1 MTDTLITQCPH
12 CQTRFHLKRSQL
24 DAAQGSVRCGACLQ
38 VFNAISQISVETTR
52 PAVQQRIKP
61 SPSISIIS
69 RSEPNT
75 QAIDSNKESAT
86 TAPSITLNPLDDL
99 DLDHQLNRLAQ
110 EQQHAQILSNES
122 ITELLKTSLSAADP
136 SSSLHNTSIETLND
150 WSHQLFVEEPI
161 TATLLAN
168 ESVAKDRPQTPASPT
183 EQHSDT
189 PAAPLQEEPITPR
202 VKQLEYFSDEPLRL
216 DWRAKKKPWKRRLAW
231 GLVNALA
238 LLLLVGQYTYN
249 NFTQLARDDNTR
261 PWLAAICPLLDCQ
274 LPAKVDVKK
283 IKSSNLVVRK
293 HPEFSAALL
302 VDAIIYNRAAF
313 SQPFPLL
320 ELTFSDPYGKP
331 LAKRLFKP
339 TEYLSGE
346 LAGQSQ
352 MPPQTPI
359 HIALEILEAKG
370 GAANYSLNFVSP
382 D

>member
-38 VFNAISQISVETTR
+38 SFNAISQLSVETAR
-52 PAVQQRIKP
+52 PAVQQTIKP

-75 QAIDSNKESAT
+75 QAIDSNKESAIT
-86 TAPSITLNPLDDL
+86 DPSITPNRLDNL
-99 DLDHQLNRLAQ
+99 ELDHQLNGLAQ
-110 EQQHAQILSNES
+110 EQQHAHQLL
-122 ITELLKTSLSAADP
+122 TERLKSRLSAADQA
-136 SSSLHNTSIETLND
+136 SSLHNTSIETLND
-150 WSHQLFVEEPI
+150 WSHELFVEEPM
-161 TATLLAN
+161 TATPLAN
-168 ESVAKDRPQTPASPT
+168 EAVAKARLQTPVSPT
-183 EQHSDT
+183 ERRSDT
-189 PAAPLQEEPITPR
+189 SQAPLQEEPITPR

-216 DWRAKKKPWKRRLAW
+216 DWRSKKKPWKRRLAW
-231 GLVNALA
+231 GLANALA

-261 PWLAAICPLLDCQ
+261 PWLAALCPLLDCQ

-320 ELTFSDPYGKP
+320 ELTFSDSYGKP

-359 HIALEILEAKG
+359 HIALEILEGKG